1 MKTNL
6 WKLSCMA
13 LAMTAITTG
22 CTQNEELGT
31 SAPSSDGDV
40 LNVVATAN
48 DFVSSDPTSR
58 VSETNY
64 TTTFEEGDAIGVFVV
79 RDGEAVVSNMKMTL
93 DADGTTWAG
102 ENGAQLYY
110 YKGADYIAYSPY
122 TEGLSVTS
130 EAEIV
135 NYFTKNLESTTG
147 QSTLAEY
154 QKADLMTASVA
165 AANVT
170 RGQNIIFNF
179 AHQMSMIEIKVPI
192 RAYTTTGGYEY
203 SAPLGLKVTMA
214 EASATGKEFS
224 LCTFGK
230 ETVEGVTKG
239 IYRCIVAPSE
249 TTLNVEGEFQD
260 GSVPVYFPATGGT
273 VLSVTPEAGKYKGID
288 VNYTYQNYTATRD
301 LKVGD
306 YYYAD
311 GSICPGDME
320 NIPSNGCVGVI
331 FSTETST
338 TDANLGWSHGYVVA
352 LNNTGTSNIKWKNVA
367 TADDGYD
374 VFDIDATDKT
384 SKDNSFQALID
395 HLDGYTSSKKIT
407 DNSNEATHP
416 AFFAAK
422 NYAVSIPE
430 TTSGWY
436 LPSMGQLA
444 LVMNNLGVT
453 DESKKFTAQNCS
465 EDSSNP
471 KFDQNGEDAPAAIER
486 MNDIFKKVGGCLRS
500 EMDITESGWNLRWW
514 GCGQTSF
521 TADDEAPVSNPE
533 NSYAWC
539 IDMNYGTDNNGLFAK
554 YLFLSRT
561 KTDTTDYDRVRPV
574 FAF

>member
-31 SAPSSDGDV
+31 PASLSEEDV
-40 LNVVATAN
+40 LNVVATTN

-93 DADGTTWAG
+93 GTDGTTWAG
-102 ENGAQLYY
+102 ENGAKLYY
-110 YKGADYIAYSPY
+110 YKDADYIAYSPY

-130 EAEIV
+130 ETEIV
-135 NYFTKNLESTTG
+135 AYFTEKLEGTTG

-154 QKADLMTASVA
+154 QAADLMTASVPA
-165 AANVT
+165 TQVT
-170 RGQNIIFNF
+170 RGQNITFNF

-192 RAYTTTGGYEY
+192 RAYKTSGENPYEY
-203 SAPLGLKVTMA
+203 SAPLGLSVKVGNQ
-214 EASATGKEFS
+214 EGFS

-239 IYRCIVAPSE
+239 IYRCIVAPSK

-260 GSVPVYFPATGGT
+260 GSVPVYFPATGGAA
-273 VLSVTPEAGKYKGID
+273 LSVTPEAGKYKGIG
-288 VNYTYQNYTATRD
+288 VNYTYAPYSAERD
-301 LKVGD
+301 LQVGD

-331 FSTETST
+331 FSTKTSA
-338 TDANLGWSHGYVVA
+338 TDTNLGWSHGYVVS
-352 LNNTGTSNIKWKNVA
+352 LFDTDDINTRYSWSTVNEDISNLKLYEKSVESLTNA
-367 TADDGYD
+367 FGDYDGYS
-374 VFDIDATDKT
+374 ATQAILGVQSYSSAAYAAVNAAVTYGKEIPT
-384 SKDNSFQALID
+384 SA
-395 HLDGYTSSKKIT
+395 
-407 DNSNEATHP
+407 
-416 AFFAAK
+416 
-422 NYAVSIPE
+422 
-430 TTSGWY
+430 SGWY
-436 LPSMGQLA
+436 LPSIGQVSLII
-444 LVMNNLGVT
+444 NNLGT
-453 DESKKFTAQNCS
+453 EKGTMPTKQFTPGNS
-465 EDSSNP
+465 MEGLGGG
-471 KFDQNGEDAPAAIER
+471 KFDEKNGAPEAMLALQQTLQ
-486 MNDIFKKVGGCLRS
+486 KVGGEFYYYPIDQNQS
-500 EMDITESGWNLRWW
+500 YGYRWW
-514 GCGQTSF
+514 TSSGVQGDN
-521 TADDEAPVSNPE
+521 TKAWSIDT
-533 NSYAWC
+533 NSY
-539 IDMNYGTDNNGLFAK
+539 K
-554 YLFLSRT
+554 FLL
-561 KTDTTDYDRVRPV
+561 YDASKSETGNMHVRPV